1 MDQETSNYVSGA
13 LSGAASGAV
22 AGSTIA
28 PGYGTLIG
36 GVLGAGLGLY
46 GAYQTNE
53 ALDNAPKY
61 EIPEEI
67 KKNLSEAEFYATQG
81 MSEEAKR
88 LLVKGI
94 QEQQASQMAAG
105 STRKAGLVG
114 LAASQQ
120 QQQNAY
126 AQLAAQDAVA
136 REQHRAQ
143 LAQARSMMADYKGQQ
158 YQLNVLNPYYERTAA
173 NQAMIGAGMQNV
185 YGAANAYGS
194 TKANSNN
201 QNNNNGSGPA
211 PTLDSSEKNPNSWGN
226 YSKSLESFSLPE
238 YNIQQYNNLEQ

>member
-36 GVLGAGLGLY
+36 GVVGAGLGLY

-94 QEQQASQMAAG
+94 QEQQAAQMAAG

-126 AQLAAQDAVA
+126 AQLAAQDAMA

-143 LAQARSMMADYKGQQ
+143 LAQARSIMADYKGQQ
-158 YQLNVLNPYYERTAA
+158 YQLNVLNPYYEKTAA
-173 NQAMIGAGMQNV
+173 NQAMIGAGMQNI
-185 YGAANAYGS
+185 YGAAQAYGS
-194 TKANSNN
+194 TQKKSTTDNSG
-201 QNNNNGSGPA
+201 GSTP
-211 PTLDSSEKNPNSWGN
+211 PTFDMPEKNPNDWGN
-226 YSKSLESFSLPE
+226 YSNSLKPFDLPE
-238 YNIQQYNNLEQ
+238 YNIQQYSGIENR